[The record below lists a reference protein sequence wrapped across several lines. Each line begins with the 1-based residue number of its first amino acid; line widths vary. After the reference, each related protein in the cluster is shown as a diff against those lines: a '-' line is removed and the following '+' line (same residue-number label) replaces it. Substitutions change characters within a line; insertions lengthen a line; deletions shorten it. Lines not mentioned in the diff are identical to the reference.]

1 MARQDKTPLIGS
13 TTSQAATAQAS
24 HADGHMFDNT
34 SGDVNVILEN
44 GTGSSANVTFVTTKT
59 VDGLAVADKVV
70 AVAAGA
76 SVLVGRFAAG
86 TYNQQ
91 SGADEDK
98 VYVDFG
104 TVDPLITA
112 TYIR

>member
-1 MARQDKTPLIGS
+1 MARQNKTPLIGS
-13 TTSQAATAQAS
+13 TTSQTVTAQAS
-24 HADGHMFDNT
+24 HVDGHMFDNQA
-34 SGDVNVILEN
+34 GDVKVLLTN

-76 SVLVGRFAAG
+76 TVLVGSFAAG
-86 TYNQQ
+86 TYNQP
-91 SGADEDK
+91 SGADRHK

-104 TVDPLITA
+104 TVDALITA